1 MYGKRKKQDMQ
12 QYKKN
17 KNYLL
22 LLTLGLSIGSTG
34 CTLQRMVKTAEK
46 DQQVTVVPSPLT
58 TNGESINFELK
69 AQVPEKLI
77 REKEVYK
84 LDVYYEYGK
93 EQKRENVG
101 TYSFEV
107 GEFLYEDR
115 KPTITRQLS
124 FPYAPEKST
133 GRLMVQGRA
142 IALKDNDVEYTKAK
156 QVAVGLNTT
165 PLLLVRSNSFSF
177 SDNKYAEAT
186 DSTGNI
192 VFYFESGQTKLDDL
206 SDEKLKVL
214 DQYAMDNVPTQ
225 SIKITGMR
233 SPGEKGSNLAQKRAQ
248 TLEQQYRQKVKLLDY
263 NGKKLQITTQVE
275 NNIAEVLLEKL
286 ETTALAKEQKQQV
299 LAILQGEQSE
309 QEKLKALEKTEA
321 YPYIQKY
328 VYPSLQTVKMEFNY
342 NRSRRPDYELYL
354 LAQRIAKGEA
364 SADQLTEDELQHA
377 ATLTPLL
384 AEKRKLYEAAVKTTD
399 KWPAYYNLGV
409 VYYEMAQ
416 KDYRPAAKKELL
428 EKAVHHLTFAGYR
441 NPTSKV
447 YYGLASAYHQLGK
460 YNEALEYYNYALTLG
475 GEEEMQQALFAD
487 KAALEIETGRYDEA
501 IASLRYAGDTYQTNM
516 NLGLS
521 YLLKENYEGAKD
533 FYLKALEQ
541 KQNDALAYYS
551 LAILGARSQDEE
563 MLENALRRAVNADKA
578 FTQKAINDVEFEA
591 YRDKAAYKDALI
603 R

>member
-46 DQQVTVVPSPLT
+46 DQQVAVVPSPLT

-124 FPYAPEKST
+124 FPYAPEKTS

-186 DSTGNI
+186 DSIGKI

-233 SPGEKGSNLAQKRAQ
+233 SPGEEGSNLAQKRAQ

-263 NGKKLQITTQVE
+263 NGKKLQITTAVE
-275 NNIAEVLLEKL
+275 DNVTEVLLEKL
-286 ETTALAKEQKQQV
+286 ETTALPKEQKQQV
-299 LAILQGEQSE
+299 LTILQGDGSE
-309 QEKLKALEKTEA
+309 QEKLKALEQTEA
-321 YPYIQKY
+321 YTYLQKY
-328 VYPSLQTVKMEFNY
+328 VYPSLQTVKMEFSY

-354 LAQRIAKGEA
+354 QAQRIAKGEA

-384 AEKRKLYEAAVKTTD
+384 AEKRRLYEAAVKTTD

-428 EKAVHHLTFAGYR
+428 EKAVHNLTFAGYR
-441 NPTSKV
+441 NPTPKV

-475 GEEEMQQALFAD
+475 GEEAMQQAIFAD
-487 KAALEIETGRYDEA
+487 KAALEIETGRNDEA